1 LPEVH
6 EAIVSDVH
14 SRYLLTYTPQNQE
27 PDGRY
32 RAIRVATRD
41 ASLKV
46 SARAGYHAPK
56 PPPVKPTLEFS
67 ITTMGEQDIALAAD
81 DLAIVEDGVEQS
93 IESFHEANAPM
104 SIVLALDGSGS
115 MKRALAEVKAAAVT
129 FVSALRPPDPLAL
142 MQFSDRVTMVHDFS
156 TVRQWSIDAI
166 AGHGASGGTALFDA
180 LHSAVSLLMRQ
191 DRRRAVVLVTDGR
204 DENNPGT
211 GPGSEHSLAEVLALL
226 PASDTTIYTIGLG
239 ANVDRAAL
247 QQIADVSGG
256 AAYFPDDV
264 SRLGDEYRRVLEDL
278 RRRYVVS
285 YTSTNPARDG
295 RWRDVQITTRTPG
308 VSIRSRGGFT
318 APKSAT
324 ATAAE
329 PQ

>member
-1 LPEVH
+1 
-6 EAIVSDVH
+6 
-14 SRYLLTYTPQNQE
+14 
-27 PDGRY
+27 
-32 RAIRVATRD
+32 
-41 ASLKV
+41 
-46 SARAGYHAPK
+46 
-56 PPPVKPTLEFS
+56 
-67 ITTMGEQDIALAAD
+67 
-81 DLAIVEDGVEQS
+81 
-93 IESFHEANAPM
+93 
-104 SIVLALDGSGS
+104 
-115 MKRALAEVKAAAVT
+115 
-129 FVSALRPPDPLAL
+129 
-142 MQFSDRVTMVHDFS
+142 
-156 TVRQWSIDAI
+156 
-166 AGHGASGGTALFDA
+166 
-180 LHSAVSLLMRQ
+180 
-191 DRRRAVVLVTDGR
+191 
-204 DENNPGT
+204 
-211 GPGSEHSLAEVLALL
+211 LL